1 MGAAGVW
8 RPGYRVGGA
17 TAGQRVSQCLRFL
30 EGVRVMTRAETLML
44 QRAINA
50 EFGWGLRE
58 DGVYGPETAEAYQY
72 YLDQKTP
79 RNVPTPAPAGAK
91 PWYLSRAV
99 IGILVSLIAVIAE
112 RLGWT
117 VNANDL
123 TTLLVQLA
131 EVGGLALAFVGTVR
145 RRTAIDSSLV
155 APGLRLP
162 TRTHK
167 VPSERNSNGPT
178 PGPFGH

>member
-1 MGAAGVW
+1 
-8 RPGYRVGGA
+8 
-17 TAGQRVSQCLRFL
+17 
-30 EGVRVMTRAETLML
+30 MTRTETLAL

-58 DGVYGPETAEAYQY
+58 DGIYGPKTAEAYQY
-72 YLDQKTP
+72 YLNQKTP

-99 IGILVSLIAVIAE
+99 IGILVSGLAVIAE

-117 VNANDL
+117 VNANEL

-131 EVGGLALAFVGTVR
+131 EVAGLALAFVGTVR
-145 RRTAIDSSLV
+145 RRASIDATLV
-155 APGLRLP
+155 APGLRYP
-162 TRTHK
+162 TRAPE
-167 VPSERNSNGPT
+167 VPSERNANGPT
-178 PGPFGH
+178 PGPFGY

>member
-1 MGAAGVW
+1 
-8 RPGYRVGGA
+8 
-17 TAGQRVSQCLRFL
+17 
-30 EGVRVMTRAETLML
+30 MTRAEVLTI
-44 QRAINA
+44 QHAINA

-58 DGVYGPETAEAYQY
+58 DGVYGPKTAEAYQY

-91 PWYLSRAV
+91 PWYLSRSV
-99 IGILVSLIAVIAE
+99 IGILVSLIAVITE
-112 RLGWT
+112 RMGWI
-117 VNANDL
+117 VDANTL

-131 EVGGLALAFVGTVR
+131 EVLGLVLAFVGTVR
-145 RRTAIDSSLV
+145 RRASIDSSLV
-155 APGLRLP
+155 AFGVRLP

-167 VPSERNSNGPT
+167 VPSERNSNGAT

>member
-1 MGAAGVW
+1 
-8 RPGYRVGGA
+8 
-17 TAGQRVSQCLRFL
+17 
-30 EGVRVMTRAETLML
+30 MTKADTLKL

-58 DGVYGPETAEAYQY
+58 DGIYGPKTAEAYQY
-72 YLDQKTP
+72 YLDQETP
-79 RNVPTPAPAGAK
+79 RSVPTPAPAGAK
-91 PWYLSRAV
+91 PWWQSRAV
-99 IGILVSLIAVIAE
+99 IGVLVSLIAVITE
-112 RLGWT
+112 RMGWI
-117 VNANDL
+117 VDANTL

-131 EVGGLALAFVGTVR
+131 EVLGLVLAFVGTVR
-145 RRTAIDSSLV
+145 RRASIDSSLV
-155 APGLRLP
+155 AFGVRLP

>member
-1 MGAAGVW
+1 
-8 RPGYRVGGA
+8 
-17 TAGQRVSQCLRFL
+17 
-30 EGVRVMTRAETLML
+30 MTKADTLKL

-58 DGVYGPETAEAYQY
+58 DGIYGPKTAEAYQY
-72 YLDQKTP
+72 YLDQETP

-91 PWYLSRAV
+91 PWYLSRSV
-99 IGILVSLIAVIAE
+99 IGLLVSLIAVIAE

-117 VNANDL
+117 VNANEL

-145 RRTAIDSSLV
+145 RRASIDPTLV
-155 APGLRLP
+155 APGVRYP
-162 TRTHK
+162 TRTPP
-167 VPSERNSNGPT
+167 VPPDRSTDRPA
-178 PGPFGH
+178 GPFGY

>member
-1 MGAAGVW
+1 
-8 RPGYRVGGA
+8 
-17 TAGQRVSQCLRFL
+17 
-30 EGVRVMTRAETLML
+30 MTKADTLKL

-58 DGVYGPETAEAYQY
+58 DGVYGPKTAEAYQY

-79 RNVPTPAPAGAK
+79 RNVPTPAPVGAK
-91 PWYLSRAV
+91 PWYLSRSV

-117 VNANDL
+117 VNANEL

-145 RRTAIDSSLV
+145 RRAAIDSSLV
-155 APGLRLP
+155 APGLRYP
-162 TRTHK
+162 TRTPP
-167 VPSERNSNGPT
+167 VPPDRPT
-178 PGPFGH
+178 DRPTGPFGH

>member
-1 MGAAGVW
+1 
-8 RPGYRVGGA
+8 
-17 TAGQRVSQCLRFL
+17 
-30 EGVRVMTRAETLML
+30 MTRAETLML

-58 DGVYGPETAEAYQY
+58 DGVYGPKTAEAYQY

-131 EVGGLALAFVGTVR
+131 EVGGLALAFVGTGR
-145 RRTAIDSSLV
+145 RRASIDSSLV
-155 APGLRLP
+155 AFGVRLP

-167 VPSERNSNGPT
+167 VPSERNSNSPT